1 MTEEEYFEKLGIGNE
16 KPQCSSCCK
25 DKCCKEREL
34 TCCDEDKLEK
44 LLELLIEQR
53 KFAIE
58 HYWNRANYFWLF
70 VAAFFVAYVETLPD
84 KGGCCGNSDDSQM
97 EWVNLLVCIGGL
109 FSSICWYMANRGS
122 KYWQENWELHINSI
136 SKKLGKPIF
145 QILMNPKK
153 HWNNVLSYYPYS
165 FTRVNLFLN
174 IVVILIWGVLLGR
187 SICDKLDLLG
197 RHICDRLELDFPV
210 IRVIF
215 GILGLLLLLLIVVVV
230 VVKVHPYLVN
240 FVGRKIKELK
250 ETGDYKAKEPFIFI
264 DDNP

>member
-1 MTEEEYFEKLGIGNE
+1 MTEKEYFEKLGI
-16 KPQCSSCCK
+16 KSPRCSSCYK
-25 DKCCKEREL
+25 NKCNKKREL

-44 LLELLIEQR
+44 LLELSIEQR

-70 VAAFFVAYVETLPD
+70 VAAFFVAYVGTLPD
-84 KGGCCGNSDDSQM
+84 NKGCCGGSNDSQL
-97 EWVNLLVCIGGL
+97 EFVNLLVCVGGL

-122 KYWQENWELHINSI
+122 KYWQENWELHINTI

-153 HWNNVLSYYPYS
+153 HWYNGLSYYPYS

-174 IVVILIWGVLLGR
+174 IVIILIWGVLLGR
-187 SICDKLDLLG
+187 
-197 RHICDRLELDFPV
+197 HIYDMLELDFLTCYCLRILVTTLFIVAAVSAIYV
-210 IRVIF
+210 IHHR
-215 GILGLLLLLLIVVVV
+215 
-230 VVKVHPYLVN
+230 HYLVN
-240 FVGRKIKELK
+240 FIKRKIKKLED
-250 ETGDYKAKEPFIFI
+250 EGGYKAEEPFIFI